1 MKRLFLLN
9 LFIFSCAN
17 AYSEENWC
25 RNIVGDNEFYSLGR
39 IIKSSNYY
47 VDSDSEYPNT
57 TVKDCPAT
65 STNCIDKYNKKV
77 ILNSE
82 LILGKS
88 YKNFVC
94 VYAVKNQSSGWL
106 PMDSI
111 VRVESSN
118 FSLEKLIGI
127 WIADYSKIN
136 IKKHG
141 LEVSVSG
148 TSRWDGLIDDN
159 GNRIENIGQFHGTT
173 LLSNIQTGKF
183 EIYDNEIDCRVKF
196 NFVDNKYLIVSDN
209 SNCGGMNVRFDGVFK
224 KNKTS
229 F

>member
-57 TVKDCPAT
+57 TVKDCPTA
-65 STNCIDKYNKKV
+65 SNNCIDKYNKKV

-88 YKNFVC
+88 C
-94 VYAVKNQSSGWL
+94 QTPRPEG
-106 PMDSI
+106 
-111 VRVESSN
+111 R
-118 FSLEKLIGI
+118 
-127 WIADYSKIN
+127 
-136 IKKHG
+136 G
-141 LEVSVSG
+141 LV
-148 TSRWDGLIDDN
+148 
-159 GNRIENIGQFHGTT
+159 
-173 LLSNIQTGKF
+173 
-183 EIYDNEIDCRVKF
+183 
-196 NFVDNKYLIVSDN
+196 
-209 SNCGGMNVRFDGVFK
+209 
-224 KNKTS
+224 
-229 F
+229 